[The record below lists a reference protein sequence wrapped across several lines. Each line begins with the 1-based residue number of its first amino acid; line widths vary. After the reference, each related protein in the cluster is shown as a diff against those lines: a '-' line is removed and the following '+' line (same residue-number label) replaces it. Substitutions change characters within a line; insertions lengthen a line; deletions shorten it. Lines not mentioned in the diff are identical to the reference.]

1 MARIIRA
8 ITPNITL
15 TISAA
20 FPSLIFQFPTVAYK
34 KLNKKVRTHL
44 KKKEKKRKEEKKEG
58 RKKEGRE
65 KRKEEIK
72 GRKKKGRKRKRK
84 EG

>member
-44 KKKEKKRKEEKKEG
+44 KKKEKKRRKEEKKEG

-65 KRKEEIK
+65 KRKEE
-72 GRKKKGRKRKRK
+72 KGRKRKRK
-84 EG
+84 E

>member
-65 KRKEEIK
+65 KRKEE
-72 GRKKKGRKRKRK
+72 KGRKRKRK
-84 EG
+84 E

>member
-44 KKKEKKRKEEKKEG
+44 KKKEKKRRKE
-58 RKKEGRE
+58 E
-65 KRKEEIK
+65 KRKEEKRKEEKK
-72 GRKKKGRKRKRK
+72 GRKK
-84 EG
+84 